1 MSVIIVFL
9 FPIGMHEEGSDT
21 RPVLALSWGVLLQQ
35 QALTPSPLSDPVS
48 SIHGIQEVG
57 PPDAQL
63 LRLDN
68 MLLAEGMSRPEKRGR
83 GASAAA
89 NAATPGGRPNEGGLE
104 HSDYR
109 AKLSQIRQ
117 LYHSEL
123 EKYEQVIFCM
133 KSFYHGSAHLS
144 KEPMEYKLPSLG
156 SIKQRAHELGLIAE
170 VADLT
175 PAPCHHFS
183 VASLHE
189 RLGGQVAGPTR
200 DPRPAC

>member
-1 MSVIIVFL
+1 MFRHVASA
-9 FPIGMHEEGSDT
+9 ST
-21 RPVLALSWGVLLQQ
+21 LSWWVLLQQ
-35 QALTPSPLSDPVS
+35 QALTASPLSDPVS

-68 MLLAEGMSRPEKRGR
+68 MLLAEGVSRPEKQGR

-89 NAATPGGRPNEGGLE
+89 NAATPGGRPNDSGLE
-104 HSDYR
+104 NSDYR

-117 LYHSEL
+117 MYHSEL
-123 EKYEQVIFCM
+123 EKYEQVIF
-133 KSFYHGSAHLS
+133 HGNARLS
-144 KEPMEYKLPSLG
+144 KDNMEYKLPSLG
-156 SIKQRAHELGLIAE
+156 TIKQRAQELGLIAA
-170 VADLT
+170 VADLP

-183 VASLHE
+183 AASLRE

-200 DPRPAC
+200 GPGPAC